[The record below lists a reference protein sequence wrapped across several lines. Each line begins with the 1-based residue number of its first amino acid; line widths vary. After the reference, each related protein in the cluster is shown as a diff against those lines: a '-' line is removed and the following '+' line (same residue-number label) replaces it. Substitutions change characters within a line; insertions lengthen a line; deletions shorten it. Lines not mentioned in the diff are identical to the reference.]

1 MGHFNI
7 GRDHQD
13 KNSFVLI
20 CSDPSL
26 QEEKIPHHFGE
37 LRPQD
42 FPLVCPSMFLNKM
55 TSKTI
60 CVIFISV
67 HIILKMMHIW
77 FSRSVF
83 LLTINCGNLIT
94 SLLLALKHLKK
105 IILQSWSSK
114 STVSNE
120 MEIAFKPFFYSTA
133 WFVLPQTN
141 R

>member
-67 HIILKMMHIW
+67 HIILKMMQKA
-77 FSRSVF
+77 FSWLYNHMSHLVF
-83 LLTINCGNLIT
+83 WVCIFINYKLWKLNYFSLTCT
-94 SLLLALKHLKK
+94 
-105 IILQSWSSK
+105 
-114 STVSNE
+114 
-120 MEIAFKPFFYSTA
+120 
-133 WFVLPQTN
+133 
-141 R
+141 